1 MNAILPILGDSLEE
15 FKWLLYA
22 TSTSSINSTV
32 TIWGTDHLSNE
43 QHEKL
48 LTFIDVIGRDR
59 TYTDTTAD
67 TNPETFNSI
76 SGQTSSHKVPLTK
89 AYN

>member
-1 MNAILPILGDSLEE
+1 
-15 FKWLLYA
+15 LYA
-22 TSTSSINSTV
+22 TSTTSINSTV

-59 TYTDTTAD
+59 TYTDTIAD
-67 TNPETFNSI
+67 TNPATSKLIIGQNS
-76 SGQTSSHKVPLTK
+76 SPKVF
-89 AYN
+89 